1 MSLMNSIGLG
11 GLISN
16 GGTGVANAHQGSIQN
31 LNAQQGQWVATSN
44 NTQGIL
50 QGQYNAAIQGSS
62 HQMGVTTLLQENQEL
77 LREVKDELLDMKKW
91 LIATYPDIYQQYVS
105 IKMIEEANK

>member
-31 LNAQQGQWVATSN
+31 LNAQQGQWVTSAS
-44 NTQGIL
+44 NTSGTGLLGASL
-50 QGQYNAAIQGSS
+50 QGSVQ
-62 HQMGVTTLLQENQEL
+62 QMGMTALLQENQEL

>member
-1 MSLMNSIGLG
+1 
-11 GLISN
+11 
-16 GGTGVANAHQGSIQN
+16 
-31 LNAQQGQWVATSN
+31 
-44 NTQGIL
+44 
-50 QGQYNAAIQGSS
+50 
-62 HQMGVTTLLQENQEL
+62 MGVTTLLQENQEL

>member
-1 MSLMNSIGLG
+1 MSLINSLGLG

-31 LNAQQGQWVATSN
+31 LNAQQKQRVTSAS
-44 NTQGIL
+44 NTSGTGLLGAAL
-50 QGQYNAAIQGSS
+50 QGSVQ
-62 HQMGVTTLLQENQEL
+62 QMGMTALLQETQEL
-77 LREVKDELLDMKKW
+77 LWEVKDELLDMKKW
-91 LIATYPDIYQQYVS
+91 LIATYPDIYEQYVS

>member
-1 MSLMNSIGLG
+1 MSLMDSLGLG

-16 GGTGVANAHQGSIQN
+16 GGTGVTNAHQS
-31 LNAQQGQWVATSN
+31 AQQAGQWVTTSN

-62 HQMGVTTLLQENQEL
+62 QQMGMTTLLLENQEL

-91 LIATYPDIYQQYVS
+91 LIATYPDIYKQYVS
-105 IKMIEEANK
+105 VKMIEEANK